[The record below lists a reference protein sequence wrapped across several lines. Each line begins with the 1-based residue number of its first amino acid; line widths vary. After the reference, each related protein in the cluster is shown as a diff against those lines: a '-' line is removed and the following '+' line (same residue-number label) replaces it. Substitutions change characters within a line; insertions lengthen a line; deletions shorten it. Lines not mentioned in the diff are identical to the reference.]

1 MSFDFLVRYSG
12 GLHEG
17 LYYLRYQTKI
27 SCSNW
32 GYDHDITK
40 VSMALASKV
49 FSDMQMPEMTS
60 ILFRRSLEGNLI
72 VSGIEIGDGNPGG
85 VNLSVNSLRIAVEL
99 AHPNKLQI
107 VGPWIP
113 GHPKYRQ
120 HEAEELEANPS
131 ASQLVDP
138 QEDSETSLDKEKG
151 KALDVTIVE
160 EELLPL
166 IATQFS
172 PRPPMPWSDSTTP
185 GNKDFILSWL
195 INMMR
200 TADTY
205 SSTSNSTRDLELSC
219 G

>member
-72 VSGIEIGDGNPGG
+72 VSGIETGDGNPGG
-85 VNLSVNSLRIAVEL
+85 VNLSVNSSRIAVEL

-120 HEAEELEANPS
+120 HEAEELEANR
-131 ASQLVDP
+131 QLHNW
-138 QEDSETSLDKEKG
+138 SILRKI
-151 KALDVTIVE
+151 L
-160 EELLPL
+160 
-166 IATQFS
+166 
-172 PRPPMPWSDSTTP
+172 RPV
-185 GNKDFILSWL
+185 
-195 INMMR
+195 
-200 TADTY
+200 
-205 SSTSNSTRDLELSC
+205 STRKREKR
-219 G
+219 